1 MVRVNFSFFHSVC
14 HLIAKIPWNQR
25 IYVVLKYTVYIL
37 TNFSTIESKFL
48 VFSTLCTVIK
58 SIIELNFFR
67 NDASEALFLEYIS
80 DDGKMTPFELRQ
92 FFASLHGSYYFTE
105 EFFQEFFIK
114 KGDKDGDGLLSLE
127 ELANTKFDLKNSKLC
142 QKQRSTD
149 GVFEKIKKLIY
160 KKWKIRNKRKIK
172 IFVEI

>member
-1 MVRVNFSFFHSVC
+1 M
-14 HLIAKIPWNQR
+14 
-25 IYVVLKYTVYIL
+25 YTVYDF
-37 TNFSTIESKFL
+37 TNFSSIESKFL
-48 VFSTLCTVIK
+48 VFSTLCTAIQ
-58 SIIELNFFR
+58 SFTELNYFR

-105 EFFQEFFIK
+105 EFFQEFFIE

-160 KKWKIRNKRKIK
+160 KK
-172 IFVEI
+172 

>member
-1 MVRVNFSFFHSVC
+1 MVRVNFSFCQCATYFYRKNSV
-14 HLIAKIPWNQR
+14 KSTDF
-25 IYVVLKYTVYIL
+25 VLNYTVYDF
-37 TNFSTIESKFL
+37 TNFSAIKIIFL
-48 VFSTLCTVIK
+48 FLLFSTQCIVIQ
-58 SIIELNFFR
+58 SIIEMNYFR

-105 EFFQEFFIK
+105 EFFQEFFIE

-160 KKWKIRNKRKIK
+160 KK
-172 IFVEI
+172 